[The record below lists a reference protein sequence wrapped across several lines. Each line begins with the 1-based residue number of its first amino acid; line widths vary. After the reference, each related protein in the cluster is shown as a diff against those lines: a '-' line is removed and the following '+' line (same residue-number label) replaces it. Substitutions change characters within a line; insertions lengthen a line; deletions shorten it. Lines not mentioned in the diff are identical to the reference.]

1 MELNNATIEDNVF
14 FNIENTN
21 IKIKGSINSIQNSSF
36 SRCSG
41 EQLICEIYNS
51 TADWVNENTFEGCD
65 FNSPVIYVPASLSN
79 DYINKKISNVQI
91 EKFTDSHI
99 QTINGIKYAVRTDK
113 PSFEVIGTEDGTVF
127 TDGIV
132 NLDVEKIYNLP
143 VTSIK
148 DNAFGGQTINYIC
161 VPEAN
166 YEAIHANAA
175 EVYKNKVYVYGGKV
189 NIVDGDDKVLEV
201 SDCTIYQPGDIT
213 YTRTFAS
220 EGQYATMCLPIDLPT
235 TEAQQKFEQV
245 YVPQGN
251 IIHNTSTGKYIL
263 MLLNPEGET
272 IPAGT
277 PFFVKTKDAEV
288 TLKNE
293 EVYFMTATPATT
305 SLTVVDWDG
314 TSGLMTQ
321 CPDVNVTCSGTLAA
335 RTDFDETY
343 YTFKTDGSFGNQRA
357 DANFPAY
364 RMYLKITA
372 KNSQAAPIRMSI
384 GIFGD
389 DDNTTG
395 IMEVVPAVMKKS
407 AADGIY
413 TIDGRTVNGALSK
426 GLYIVNGKKVVVE

>member
-1 MELNNATIEDNVF
+1 M
-14 FNIENTN
+14 
-21 IKIKGSINSIQNSSF
+21 
-36 SRCSG
+36 
-41 EQLICEIYNS
+41 
-51 TADWVNENTFEGCD
+51 
-65 FNSPVIYVPASLSN
+65 
-79 DYINKKISNVQI
+79 QI
-91 EKFTDSHI
+91 EKFDNSHI

-113 PSFEVIGTEDGTVF
+113 PSFEVIGTKDGTVF

-132 NLDVEKIYNLP
+132 NLDVETIYNLP

-148 DNAFGGQTINYIC
+148 DNAFGEKEINYIC

-189 NIVDGDDKVLEV
+189 DIVDGDDKVLTV
-201 SDCTIYQPGDIT
+201 SDCTIYKPGDIT

-293 EVYFMTATPATT
+293 AVYFMTATPATT

-314 TSGLMTQ
+314 KSGLMTQ
-321 CPDVNVTCSGTLAA
+321 CPDVNVTYSGTLAA
-335 RTDFDETY
+335 RTDFNDTF

-364 RMYLKITA
+364 RMYLNITA
-372 KNSQAAPIRMSI
+372 KNSQVAPIRMSI